1 MISHDAAFETLAK
14 APVKTTDVIVSRQ
27 IPDPSV
33 EYIQDT
39 DAIWVS
45 GTDGIINHQPILMQV
60 NIDSVG
66 AFLGTVTKKATVKL
80 IGIIDNVENGDIFKI
95 ELGLYNNDPSVEGFD
110 YICQGY
116 YLVDNV
122 AYDYDSGSTT
132 VTMYDHMWTA
142 KNTSYTD
149 TAQSTGFT
157 YPSTVEEL
165 ASQMATAIGVNLM
178 TGFSD
183 LPNAGYLIVQDPYAN
198 ISNATL
204 QTVIE
209 EIAQAT
215 GTTARISNTTLVFSI
230 AGDLSG

>member
-14 APVKTTDVIVSRQ
+14 APVKTTDVIVVRE

-33 EYIQDT
+33 EYIEDLT
-39 DAIWVS
+39 AKWTSSDS
-45 GTDGIINHQPILMQV
+45 LMQV

-80 IGIIDNVENGDIFKI
+80 LGIIDNVENNDIFKI
-95 ELGLYNNDPSVEGFD
+95 ELGLYNNDPSVAGFD

-178 TGFSD
+178 SGFSD